1 MGQQAMID
9 VKHLDR
15 YVAGDRA
22 LRDEILA
29 IYEEQVETWANM
41 LDPQADD
48 MAWRD
53 AAHALK
59 GASRGVGAW
68 ELGELCAKAEK
79 MVGDK
84 SSAEA
89 RNDVVTKVRQTLH
102 ATIDDVRR
110 LRTVQV

>member
-1 MGQQAMID
+1 MGQLSMID

-29 IYEEQVETWANM
+29 IYEEQVETWVSM
-41 LDPQADD
+41 LDPTAGDD
-48 MAWRD
+48 AWRD

-68 ELGELCAKAEK
+68 ELGDLCA
-79 MVGDK
+79 
-84 SSAEA
+84 SAEEMIGGA
-89 RNDVVTKVRQTLH
+89 ADVTKRTEVVTRLREILT

>member
-15 YVAGDRA
+15 YVAGDKA

-29 IYEEQVETWANM
+29 IYEEQVETWVSM
-41 LDPQADD
+41 LDPQAED
-48 MAWRD
+48 MVWRD

-68 ELGELCAKAEK
+68 ELGELCAAAEEMIGEKA
-79 MVGDK
+79 
-84 SSAEA
+84 STQA
-89 RNDVVTKVRQTLH
+89 RTDIVARLRQTLH
-102 ATIDDVRR
+102 STIDEVRR